1 MGAVVLLWWRCVK
14 SQACFLAPHYC
25 HQSNE
30 FNGMLYIAHATL
42 KYAALRYRKETSVRL
57 HQSTIASAD
66 RPRAA
71 AGGTSATCDRLRRAF
86 PSSHDVQWL
95 ASGRPLAGTYF
106 SSVFLLVDDAVI
118 NMVVVFCFG
127 YDATVGWSS
136 CSSPKNEATKF
147 TWVLSP
153 TAEAV

>member
-1 MGAVVLLWWRCVK
+1 MSFSPYGCSGAIVVKMCQISSMFLGTSLLPSKQRIQWY
-14 SQACFLAPHYC
+14 ALAHT
-25 HQSNE
+25 
-30 FNGMLYIAHATL
+30 TL

-147 TWVLSP
+147 T
-153 TAEAV
+153 